1 MLAAMPKPAR
11 SVTARDDRQPAAVRL
26 RRTTRRDGPAVVRL
40 IAALAAFEH
49 LPPPTPAARARL
61 LADGFGR
68 RPLFETWV
76 AEVPESKSPVGY
88 AIFFPTYSTFLA
100 RPTLYL
106 EDIFVLPAFRG
117 RGIGTAFMRQC
128 IQLAHDRGCGRME
141 WTCLDWNKRAQ
152 AVYEKTLG
160 ARRMSEWYLYRLVRP
175 ELAAILRGAS
185 GARSTRKRAPLL
197 RSMSTTARPLR
208 TSKECSVSRSTR
220 RDARRSARVSWNRT
234 ATG

>member
-1 MLAAMPKPAR
+1 MLAAMPMPAR
-11 SVTARDDRQPAAVRL
+11 SVTARCDRQRATVRL
-26 RRTTRRDGPAVVRL
+26 RRATRRDGPTVVRL

-76 AEVPESKSPVGY
+76 AEVPESETPVGY

-128 IQLAHDRGCGRME
+128 IRLAHDRGCGRME

-152 AVYEKTLG
+152 VVYEKTLG
-160 ARRMSEWYLYRLVRP
+160 ARHMSEWYLYRLVRP
-175 ELAAILRGAS
+175 ELATLLRKTS
-185 GARSTRKRAPLL
+185 GARSTRKHGKSPR
-197 RSMSTTARPLR
+197 R
-208 TSKECSVSRSTR
+208 T
-220 RDARRSARVSWNRT
+220 
-234 ATG
+234 